1 MLAVWEQI
9 RMKNILIDKD
19 QSVKERQAVEILS

>member
-19 QSVKERQAVEILS
+19 QSVKERQAIEILS